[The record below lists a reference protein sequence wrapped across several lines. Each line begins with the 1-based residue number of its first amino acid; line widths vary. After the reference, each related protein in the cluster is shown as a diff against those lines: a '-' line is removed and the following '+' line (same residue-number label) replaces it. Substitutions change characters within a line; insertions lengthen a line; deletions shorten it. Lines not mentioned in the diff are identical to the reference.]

1 MKTISSYY
9 TYPEE
14 VFLSN
19 PSLDELADPKEDF
32 EVQDIF
38 EPEPYAIY
46 SRLLYREPK
55 NGAEPEKDSMELVRA
70 DANAFVRGALTAMA
84 NTEISK
90 IQVVST
96 KYTLP
101 GYMLAARWLNAFFG
115 IAAPGKFRITW
126 IPGRYNHFV
135 HNTAPECLW
144 KALGVE
150 EKRKRKSIFCGLF

>member
-1 MKTISSYY
+1 VKTISSYY

-32 EVQDIF
+32 EVQGIF
-38 EPEPYAIY
+38 EPEPYPIY
-46 SRLLYREPK
+46 SRLLYREPR
-55 NGAEPEKDSMELVRA
+55 NGAKREEGTKPGKDPMELVRA
-70 DANAFVRGALTAMA
+70 DTNAFVRGALTAMA

-101 GYMLAARWLNAFFG
+101 GCMLAAR
-115 IAAPGKFRITW
+115 
-126 IPGRYNHFV
+126 
-135 HNTAPECLW
+135 
-144 KALGVE
+144 
-150 EKRKRKSIFCGLF
+150 